1 MKIYKNLTYKIN
13 NIDQALKIIKNK
25 KEENINILYAF
36 EALQWQG
43 AEIVKTLEKKI
54 KQPNVNFIVEA
65 RDDLSAILMLIEVG
79 IKDISVSIKLNEIT
93 LNKIKSIAKK
103 SKVNI
108 LVAENFKEV
117 R

>member
-1 MKIYKNLTYKIN
+1 
-13 NIDQALKIIKNK
+13 
-25 KEENINILYAF
+25 
-36 EALQWQG
+36 
-43 AEIVKTLEKKI
+43 
-54 KQPNVNFIVEA
+54 
-65 RDDLSAILMLIEVG
+65 MLIEVG